1 MEVGDLGVRAA
12 VDEEPVAAP
21 LRAVSIAV
29 AHQASGALS
38 RLTGKHLARL
48 GGDIPDMRLLL
59 FDEPTPVATCI
70 LVGSHMRQPLVQRLI
85 AVLCLVAFGLGQ
97 GIASSFLVRCE
108 DGTGSRFEF
117 ACART
122 SDGSCLD
129 ACDQVDGPVDHADA
143 QPTDDHDPHPCKD
156 TPVGDT
162 HAAAKIAP
170 KSSAPEL
177 PELTAMATA
186 IAYHAAVFDT
196 PNPRMHVVPR
206 TNEKPPDTTARL
218 RTVILVV

>member
-1 MEVGDLGVRAA
+1 MTRTIRTAIGILSANSMRR
-12 VDEEPVAAP
+12 P
-21 LRAVSIAV
+21 L
-29 AHQASGALS
+29 AH
-38 RLTGKHLARL
+38 
-48 GGDIPDMRLLL
+48 
-59 FDEPTPVATCI
+59 
-70 LVGSHMRQPLVQRLI
+70 RLI

-129 ACDQVDGPVDHADA
+129 ACDQLDGPVDDADA
-143 QPTDDHDPHPCKD
+143 RTTDDHDPHPCKD

-170 KSSAPEL
+170 KASASEL
-177 PELTAMATA
+177 PELTAMAAA
-186 IAYHAAVFDT
+186 IAYHVAVFDT
-196 PNPRMHVVPR
+196 PKPRVHVVPR